1 MSVTFNPVHWSNN
14 TKKNS
19 ATIGTVALAGAGANL
34 ISKTTKG
41 KSFSW
46 NTAIN
51 NQLKNFVKSD
61 KTFFGSDLL
70 KEIAGKI
77 SKTSTRQK
85 ALTALAVGTLAL
97 VMGIREHFAKENG
110 KESLKPELKAKDIY
124 IAKQNAK
131 IANLQADLKD
141 LDNEINEL
149 NAMRNAEIVE
159 LHNDLNTKKDV
170 INGYKTTI
178 KEITQ
183 AAKNIG
189 VEKDLANE
197 MQKLNG

>member
-1 MSVTFNPVHWSNN
+1 M
-14 TKKNS
+14 K
-19 ATIGTVALAGAGANL
+19 
-34 ISKTTKG
+34 
-41 KSFSW
+41 
-46 NTAIN
+46 
-51 NQLKNFVKSD
+51 D
-61 KTFFGSDLL
+61 KDS
-70 KEIAGKI
+70 
-77 SKTSTRQK
+77 
-85 ALTALAVGTLAL
+85 
-97 VMGIREHFAKENG
+97 
-110 KESLKPELKAKDIY
+110 
-124 IAKQNAK
+124 
-131 IANLQADLKD
+131 
-141 LDNEINEL
+141 EINEL